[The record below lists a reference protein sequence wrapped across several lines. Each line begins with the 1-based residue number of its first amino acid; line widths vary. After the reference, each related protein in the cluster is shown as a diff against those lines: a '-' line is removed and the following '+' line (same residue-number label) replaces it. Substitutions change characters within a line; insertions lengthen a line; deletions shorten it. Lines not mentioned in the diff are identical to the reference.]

1 MLARDPNTNRDPE
14 LQRELIRRK
23 QQLITTKESN
33 TVLYTNRL
41 TDMMGKRLGE
51 SWANKFKTS

>member
-23 QQLITTKESN
+23 QELLTK
-33 TVLYTNRL
+33 
-41 TDMMGKRLGE
+41 KQ
-51 SWANKFKTS
+51 